1 MVVFESNVGGAS
13 ICPSKRNAPLQ
24 VYPDRIAPR
33 ALKGVKTI
41 GRRLIEIFDAFGGVE
56 IQESLQRLTLQIG
69 WYAADCLSLPYLRSY
84 AVGETL
90 NHSLLKHIEH

>member
-1 MVVFESNVGGAS
+1 
-13 ICPSKRNAPLQ
+13 
-24 VYPDRIAPR
+24 
-33 ALKGVKTI
+33 
-41 GRRLIEIFDAFGGVE
+41 
-56 IQESLQRLTLQIG
+56 LTLQIG